1 MEVTITNHLGSTFG
15 IAESKKDWA
24 KATKNVKFSKTSI
37 KEVMTV
43 FKAGPVRITGKLNLK
58 EKKSTSFKDTK
69 RRCTTLKE
77 L

>member
-43 FKAGPVRITGKLNLK
+43 FKARPVRIIGKPN
-58 EKKSTSFKDTK
+58 
-69 RRCTTLKE
+69 
-77 L
+77 